1 MITKF
6 RKKLRNEGRTLK
18 WFFMNYIGGDRSYTS
33 FAQQVGGFVLVQK
46 DVDEAIKKYM
56 AE

>member
-6 RKKLRNEGRTLK
+6 REKLRNEGRTLK
-18 WFFMNYIGGDRSYTS
+18 WFFMNYIDGRSYPS
-33 FAQQVGGFVLVQK
+33 FVQQVGGFVLVQR

-56 AE
+56 TE